1 MNSET
6 VYFKVS
12 SSVKKIVGRE
22 LITDKNVAIFEL
34 VKNSYDAMAK
44 NVKVHISDTEI
55 VIEDDGSGMS
65 KDDLLNKWLFLG
77 YSEKERSKN
86 EDGRSYVGS
95 KGIGRFA
102 CDRLGRST
110 KIITKKNDELNDH
123 ILDINWDK
131 FENSNKEY
139 FQKIPVKFYEKESN
153 CKSSYT
159 KIIIEK
165 LRDQWKQ
172 EEVVNLD
179 RLFYKL
185 IDPFESR
192 FSINIYLKFNDGDY
206 IKVENNLVNA
216 LQHVTVSIKVSFDDY
231 ITMELIDRGTKIYH
245 LEHLENNTLLRN
257 IKMQVTYLNRS
268 AKIRFARNMGIPC
281 VDYGNILVY
290 KNGFR
295 IYPIGDPG
303 FDFFGLEY
311 RKNQG
316 FRRFLGSRE
325 IIGAISIEDSEDKF
339 VEVSSRDGGFLKN
352 KFSEDLKKQYMDYV
366 QKPLEAYVNS
376 IKWGYNYY
384 TDTEITF
391 RDVDLNEN
399 DFIPRF
405 ARQLD
410 DKYKYI
416 NPVIYEKKII
426 TPIEAIDRVLND
438 QDVSVAETKAI
449 LSQTKEIIKNQNEVV
464 VTTSKLLQ
472 KKEKQTKELTKQNQL
487 LRNLTSDDATR
498 QAEITHHISKY
509 SRDLEDLSN
518 DLLNIIP
525 KNIENSKEIYEKV
538 ADIVNIASKLKV
550 FYKIILNSN
559 IRAKNDIVINL
570 FDYFSLYINDLKLAT
585 SKRTKV
591 NLAINR
597 NYTNEKEWNVL
608 CDPYDLSV
616 IIDNMYANAKE
627 LHAKYL
633 DILFTKQDGK
643 RQIIFSSDTPFIDE
657 DKMDKIFELGYST
670 KEGGSGIGLYN
681 IKRIVDQRR
690 WKIYVENTKEN
701 IECVTFTLELE

>member
-110 KIITKKNDELNDH
+110 KIITKKNDELNEH

>member
-44 NVKVHISDTEI
+44 NVKVHISDTKI

-102 CDRLGRST
+102 CDRLGRIT
-110 KIITKKNDELNDH
+110 KIITKKNNELNEH

-139 FQKIPVKFYEKESN
+139 FQKIPVEFYEKESN
-153 CKSSYT
+153 CKSAYT

-165 LRDQWKQ
+165 LRDEWKQ
-172 EEVVNLD
+172 EEVENLD

-192 FSINIYLKFNDGDY
+192 YSINIYLKFNDGDY

-268 AKIRFARNMGIPC
+268 AKIRFTRNMGIPC
-281 VDYGNILVY
+281 VEYGNVLVY

-303 FDFFGLEY
+303 FDYFGLEY
-311 RKNQG
+311 RKKGNIVEIYNENQTIEK
-316 FRRFLGSRE
+316 FHEFFQKANK
-325 IIGAISIEDSEDKF
+325 IISNWKGVLYD
-339 VEVSSRDGGFLKN
+339 DGTC
-352 KFSEDLKKQYMDYV
+352 DLK
-366 QKPLEAYVNS
+366 
-376 IKWGYNYY
+376 
-384 TDTEITF
+384 
-391 RDVDLNEN
+391 
-399 DFIPRF
+399 
-405 ARQLD
+405 
-410 DKYKYI
+410 
-416 NPVIYEKKII
+416 
-426 TPIEAIDRVLND
+426 
-438 QDVSVAETKAI
+438 
-449 LSQTKEIIKNQNEVV
+449 
-464 VTTSKLLQ
+464 
-472 KKEKQTKELTKQNQL
+472 
-487 LRNLTSDDATR
+487 
-498 QAEITHHISKY
+498 
-509 SRDLEDLSN
+509 
-518 DLLNIIP
+518 
-525 KNIENSKEIYEKV
+525 
-538 ADIVNIASKLKV
+538 
-550 FYKIILNSN
+550 
-559 IRAKNDIVINL
+559 
-570 FDYFSLYINDLKLAT
+570 
-585 SKRTKV
+585 
-591 NLAINR
+591 
-597 NYTNEKEWNVL
+597 
-608 CDPYDLSV
+608 
-616 IIDNMYANAKE
+616 
-627 LHAKYL
+627 
-633 DILFTKQDGK
+633 
-643 RQIIFSSDTPFIDE
+643 
-657 DKMDKIFELGYST
+657 
-670 KEGGSGIGLYN
+670 
-681 IKRIVDQRR
+681 
-690 WKIYVENTKEN
+690 
-701 IECVTFTLELE
+701 

>member
-44 NVKVHISDTEI
+44 NVKVCISNNDI
-55 VIEDDGSGMS
+55 IIEDDGTGMS
-65 KDDLLNKWLFLG
+65 KDDLLEKWLFLG
-77 YSEKERSKN
+77 YSEKENSKN
-86 EDGRSYVGS
+86 KDGRTYVGS

-102 CDRLGRST
+102 CDRLGRGT
-110 KIITKKNDELNDH
+110 KIITKKLSDSYEH
-123 ILDINWDK
+123 ILEINWDK

-139 FQKIPVKFYEKESN
+139 FQKIPVQFYEKESN
-153 CKSSYT
+153 NKFSYT
-159 KIIIEK
+159 KIIIDR
-165 LRDQWKQ
+165 LRDEWKQ
-172 EEVVNLD
+172 EEVDNLD

-192 FSINIYLKFNDGDY
+192 YSINVYLKFNDGDY
-206 IKVENNLVNA
+206 FKVENNLVNA
-216 LQHVTVSIKVSFDDY
+216 LQHVTVSIKVSFDEY
-231 ITMELIDRGTKIYH
+231 ISMELIDRGTKIYH
-245 LEHLENNTLLRN
+245 LEHLENETLLRN
-257 IKMQVTYLNRS
+257 IKMQVTYLNRA
-268 AKIRFARNMGIPC
+268 AKLRFAKNMGISC
-281 VDYGNILVY
+281 TDYGNVLVY

-295 IYPIGDPG
+295 IYPIGDPE
-303 FDFFGLEY
+303 FDYFGLEH

-316 FRRFLGSRE
+316 FKRFLGNRE
-325 IIGAISIEDSEDKF
+325 IIGAISIEDSDDRF
-339 VEVSSRDGGFLKN
+339 IEVSSRDGGFLNN
-352 KFSEDLKKQYMDYV
+352 KYSEDLKKQYIDYV

-376 IKWGYNYY
+376 IKWGYSIY

-391 RDVDLNEN
+391 RDVNLNEKM
-399 DFIPRF
+399 FIPKF

-410 DKYKYI
+410 EKYKYI
-416 NPVIYEKKII
+416 NPVIYEKNIVN
-426 TPIEAIDRVLND
+426 PIEAIDITLKNKEISIEDTKSVL
-438 QDVSVAETKAI
+438 AK
-449 LSQTKEIIKNQNEVV
+449 TKELIKDQNEKVY
-464 VTTSKLLQ
+464 TATKLLQ
-472 KKEKQTKELTKQNQL
+472 KKEKQNKELTKQNQL
-487 LRNLTSDDATR
+487 LRNLTSDDASR

-525 KNIENSKEIYEKV
+525 KNVENSKEIYEKV

-597 NYTNEKEWNVL
+597 NYTNEKEWNIM

-616 IIDNMYANAKE
+616 IIDNMYSNAKE
-627 LHAKYL
+627 LSAKYL
-633 DILFTKQDGK
+633 DILFTKQEEK
-643 RQIIFSSDTPFIDE
+643 LQIIFSSDTPFIDE

-681 IKRIVDQRR
+681 IKRIVDQRN
-690 WKIYVENTKEN
+690 WHIFVSNTKGS

>member
-44 NVKVHISDTEI
+44 NVKVHISDTKI

-110 KIITKKNDELNDH
+110 KIITKKNNELNEH

-139 FQKIPVKFYEKESN
+139 FQKIPVEFYEKESN
-153 CKSSYT
+153 CKSAYT

-165 LRDQWKQ
+165 LRDEWKQ
-172 EEVVNLD
+172 EEVENLD

-192 FSINIYLKFNDGDY
+192 YSINIYLKFNDGDY

-268 AKIRFARNMGIPC
+268 AKIRFTRNMGIPC
-281 VDYGNILVY
+281 VEYGNVLVY

-303 FDFFGLEY
+303 FDYFGLEY

-316 FRRFLGSRE
+316 FKRYLGNRE
-325 IIGAISIEDSEDKF
+325 IIGAISIEDSEDNF

-376 IKWGYNYY
+376 IQWGYSIY
-384 TDTEITF
+384 TDQEITF
-391 RDVDLNEN
+391 RDVELDEN
-399 DFIPRF
+399 IFIPRF

-416 NPVIYEKKII
+416 NPVIYEKKVV

-438 QDVSVAETKAI
+438 QDVSIAETKAI

-487 LRNLTSDDATR
+487 LRNLTNEDATR

-509 SRDLEDLSN
+509 SRELEDLSN

-525 KNIENSKEIYEKV
+525 KNIQNSKEIYEKV

-597 NYTNEKEWNVL
+597 NYTHEKEWNVL

-627 LHAKYL
+627 LKAKYL
-633 DILFTKQDGK
+633 DILFTKQNGK

-681 IKRIVDQRR
+681 IKRIVDQRS